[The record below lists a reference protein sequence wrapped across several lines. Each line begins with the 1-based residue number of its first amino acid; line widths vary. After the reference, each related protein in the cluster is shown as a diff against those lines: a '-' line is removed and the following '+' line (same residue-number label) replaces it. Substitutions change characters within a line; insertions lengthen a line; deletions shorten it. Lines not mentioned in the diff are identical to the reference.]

1 MPRAT
6 FMCETPSLI
15 ETLLSI
21 SSGAARRD
29 ESAENPPFVK
39 AKHCS
44 SDALCRLAGVP
55 APVPGAPPPLP
66 PLEAALRATVDLLR
80 WGSIITMEYAAV
92 ALLNLSMTDTS
103 FVQLVAT
110 PRNLDAVS
118 RVLDVGSFKG
128 KLTCAALIT
137 CLASSTHCGR
147 FFCQTDFLISRI
159 VQLGEIEDELEAR
172 EASSMAL
179 SVLAGDP
186 ENSQAIISVP
196 RSVTMLGLGMSH
208 HSSSLGG
215 TAIRALCQ
223 LHLSDPIPDR
233 GNIAH
238 AIPSWGIK
246 STQLT
251 SELVECP
258 GAVEGVIQ
266 CLLDGPPQ
274 VRHSR
279 RLWVQVDG

>member
-1 MPRAT
+1 
-6 FMCETPSLI
+6 MCETPGLL
-15 ETLLSI
+15 ETLLGI
-21 SSGAARRD
+21 ASGAARRD
-29 ESAENPPFVK
+29 KTAENPPFVK
-39 AKHCS
+39 AKQSS
-44 SDALCRLAGVP
+44 SDTLCRLAGVP
-55 APVPGAPPPLP
+55 PPVPGAPPPPP
-66 PLEAALRATVDLLR
+66 PLEVALRATVDLLR
-80 WGSIITMEYAAV
+80 WGSILTMEYAAV
-92 ALLNLSMTDTS
+92 ALLNLSITDTS

-110 PRNLDAVS
+110 PRNLDAIS
-118 RVLDVGSFKG
+118 RVLHVGSFKG

-137 CLASSTHCGR
+137 CLASSTNCGR

-159 VQLGEIEDELEAR
+159 VELGEIEGEIEAM
-172 EASSMAL
+172 EASTMAL

-186 ENSQAIISVP
+186 ENSDAIASVP

-208 HSSSLGG
+208 HSSPLGG

-223 LHLSDPIPDR
+223 LHLSEPIQDR

-246 STQLT
+246 STPLT
-251 SELVECP
+251 QELVECP

-274 VRHSR
+274 VWFGR
-279 RLWVQVDG
+279 